1 MHMVWLPSI
10 WLAQDGGAADQPAFT
25 STILFPMILIMG
37 MFFFFQI
44 MTQRKKGKKRDA
56 MLSGLKKNDHVIAA
70 GGIYGVITSVKPDDP
85 HVMIRVDD
93 TTNCKLQIAK
103 ACIQELINNS
113 EANE

>member
-1 MHMVWLPSI
+1 MHMVWLTSI
-10 WLAQDGGAADQPAFT
+10 WLAQDGGADTQPFT
-25 STILFPMILIMG
+25 QTILFPMILIMG

>member
-1 MHMVWLPSI
+1 MHMVWLTSI
-10 WLAQDGGAADQPAFT
+10 WLAQDGGADPQPFT
-25 STILFPMILIMG
+25 QTILFPMILIMG

>member
-1 MHMVWLPSI
+1 MYMEWLPSI
-10 WLAQDGGAADQPAFT
+10 WLAQDGGDATPPPFT
-25 STILFPMILIMG
+25 ETILFPMILIMG

-44 MTQRKKGKKRDA
+44 MTQRKKGKQRDA

-70 GGIYGVITSVKPDDP
+70 GGIYGVITNVNPDDP

-93 TTNCKLQIAK
+93 TTNCKLRIAK
-103 ACIQELINNS
+103 ACIQELINNA